1 MSHQP
6 ATFNYATT
14 VDTMSY
20 FYEVDTDRFVSKI
33 KWLDQNRTV
42 DQIIVDATAT
52 AQEIDAIFDELY
64 NTTEAL
70 NYVYI
75 KL

>member
-1 MSHQP
+1 MSYQP
-6 ATFNYATT
+6 ATFNYATSD
-14 VDTMSY
+14 DTMSY

-42 DQIIVDATAT
+42 DQIVVDATAT

-64 NTTEAL
+64 NTAEA
-70 NYVYI
+70 
-75 KL
+75 

>member
-1 MSHQP
+1 MSYQP
-6 ATFNYATT
+6 ATFNYATSD
-14 VDTMSY
+14 DTMSY

-42 DQIIVDATAT
+42 DQIVVDATAT

-64 NTTEAL
+64 NTIEA
-70 NYVYI
+70 
-75 KL
+75 

>member
-1 MSHQP
+1 MSYQP
-6 ATFNYATT
+6 ATFNYATSD
-14 VDTMSY
+14 DTMSY

-64 NTTEAL
+64 NTAEA
-70 NYVYI
+70 
-75 KL
+75 

>member
-1 MSHQP
+1 MSYHP
-6 ATFNYATT
+6 SLNYATSD
-14 VDTMSY
+14 DTMSY

-64 NTTEAL
+64 NTAEA
-70 NYVYI
+70 
-75 KL
+75 

>member
-1 MSHQP
+1 MSYQP
-6 ATFNYATT
+6 ATFNYATSD
-14 VDTMSY
+14 DTMSY
-20 FYEVDTDRFVSKI
+20 FYDVDTDRFVSKI

-64 NTTEAL
+64 NTTEA
-70 NYVYI
+70 
-75 KL
+75 

>member
-1 MSHQP
+1 MSYQP
-6 ATFNYATT
+6 ATFNYATSD
-14 VDTMSY
+14 DTMSY

-42 DQIIVDATAT
+42 DQIVVDATAT

-64 NTTEAL
+64 NTTEA
-70 NYVYI
+70 
-75 KL
+75 

>member
-1 MSHQP
+1 MSYQP
-6 ATFNYATT
+6 ATFNYATSD
-14 VDTMSY
+14 DTMSY

-52 AQEIDAIFDELY
+52 AQDIDAIFDELY
-64 NTTEAL
+64 NTTEA
-70 NYVYI
+70 
-75 KL
+75 

>member
-1 MSHQP
+1 MSYQP

-64 NTTEAL
+64 NTAEA
-70 NYVYI
+70 
-75 KL
+75 

>member
-1 MSHQP
+1 MSYQP
-6 ATFNYATT
+6 ATFNYATSD
-14 VDTMSY
+14 DTMSY

-52 AQEIDAIFDELY
+52 AQDIDAIFNELY
-64 NTTEAL
+64 NTTEA
-70 NYVYI
+70 
-75 KL
+75 